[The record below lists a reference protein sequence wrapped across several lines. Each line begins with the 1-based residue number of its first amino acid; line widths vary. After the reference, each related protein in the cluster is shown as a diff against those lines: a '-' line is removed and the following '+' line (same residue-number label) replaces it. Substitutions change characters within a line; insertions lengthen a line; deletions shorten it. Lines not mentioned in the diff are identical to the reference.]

1 MKFLDVLYLV
11 VLCVFGVS
19 AASAQIDYATQIQP
33 LFDAHCKNCHVPA
46 RSGWDVTNYTT
57 VIASTGVEYA
67 SKVILPGNSA
77 GSPITNKIS
86 AAVPLHGA
94 RMPRGGPYLSDSD
107 IVIIKNWIDE
117 GAKSSVATVVAH
129 PASDIPKGFSLS
141 QNYPNPFNPVTHIEF
156 FIPSI
161 QFVTL
166 TIFDVIGR
174 KVASLVNNM
183 LQPGAYNI
191 EWNGAEEPSGLYFYQ
206 LRATDPSNVSKE
218 IYISTKKLIV
228 QK

>member
-1 MKFLDVLYLV
+1 MKFLRVLSLV
-11 VLCVFGVS
+11 VFGVS

-57 VIASTGVEYA
+57 VMASTGVEYA

-77 GSPITNKIS
+77 GSPITNKIT

-94 RMPRGGPYLSDSD
+94 RMPRGGPYLADSE
-107 IVIIKNWIDE
+107 IALITNWIDQ
-117 GAKSSVATVVAH
+117 GAKPSAATAVAH
-129 PASDIPKGFSLS
+129 PASEIPKAYSLS
-141 QNYPNPFNPVTHIEF
+141 QNYPNPFNPVTHIGF
-156 FIPSI
+156 FIPSV
-161 QFVTL
+161 QYVTL
-166 TIFDVIGR
+166 TIYDVIGR
-174 KVASLVNNM
+174 RVASLVNNV
-183 LQPGAYNI
+183 LQPGAYTI

-206 LRATDPSNVSKE
+206 LRATDPSNASKE
-218 IYISTKKLIV
+218 IFTSTKKLIV